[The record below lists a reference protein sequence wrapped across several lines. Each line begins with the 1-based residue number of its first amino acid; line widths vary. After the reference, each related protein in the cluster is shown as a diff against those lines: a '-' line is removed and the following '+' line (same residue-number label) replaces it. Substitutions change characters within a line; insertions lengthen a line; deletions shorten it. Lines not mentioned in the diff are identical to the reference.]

1 MPAACWC
8 WTTCF
13 WGEHVAGSGK
23 LTLYK
28 PASGSGKLVLG
39 DAPAEAPAP
48 PVAGLVFRK
57 LASGSG
63 KLVFGDTGEPGT
75 TPDAHLGADAGFAG
89 DAAASATLRL
99 GRRVTVDAGFAGEG
113 AASATLVWDSNTSR
127 PLLARRQPIWQQGMP
142 TAGSARSHWQ
152 NSRVLHAAQRQH
164 WQQGAPIAAAA
175 RPRWQNTQPLRAGQR
190 VGWQLGQPVTID
202 VRAAFEQAIALRA
215 GARVGWQWAVPLAT
229 AAQRQRFQE
238 MLRLRPATRGHF
250 QPALPIASRHRDV
263 LRTGLPMGKMWRE
276 LWQLAM
282 PPLPGRTPPAPPVEP
297 PHHLCYDPARLGLLV
312 FERPYSGTGKLV
324 FVCVGHD
331 EPEPPGEPIIVA
343 PRRTWIVINS
353 IELRRADDGTLLP
366 CEAFAMQL
374 DADSWTW
381 SFSAT
386 IAWAQ
391 RAAVEPG
398 IGGMPVELEAK
409 VNGVPYRLQAER
421 VGRSVRFPEKL
432 AKVSGRGKAA
442 ILDAPYAAVQ
452 SFTNASGMT
461 AQQIMEGVLTVG
473 GVGIGWGLDFGL
485 TDWVVPAGAWSHQG
499 TYISALADIAGAVGG
514 YLQPHATAATLRV
527 LPRWPA
533 PWWDWASATPDII
546 LPAGVAEVEETE
558 WIDHPAYNRIYVHGQ
573 AGGIA
578 ARITRTGT
586 AGDVLKPTAV
596 HPLIT
601 AELAARQRGVAE
613 LAASGR
619 AIKQTITTMVLP
631 ATGLITPGKL
641 VQYTDA
647 DATRLGLVRGTSVAW
662 QFPALTQTLEI
673 ESHV

>member
-1 MPAACWC
+1 MALGQLNFATAPNGTLALAEPGPGAPPDGRLDFGPPPDGVLAFG
-8 WTTCF
+8 T
-13 WGEHVAGSGK
+13 AGSG
-23 LTLYK
+23 TD
-28 PASGSGKLVLG
+28 
-39 DAPAEAPAP
+39 DA
-48 PVAGLVFRK
+48 
-57 LASGSG
+57 
-63 KLVFGDTGEPGT
+63 
-75 TPDAHLGADAGFAG
+75 
-89 DAAASATLRL
+89 
-99 GRRVTVDAGFAGEG
+99 
-113 AASATLVWDSNTSR
+113 
-127 PLLARRQPIWQQGMP
+127 LLAVDGDIGALDASITFGRGHRLELDADIGELAADIGLRWDANVSRGY
-142 TAGSARSHWQ
+142 THRARSHWQ
-152 NSRVLHAAQRQH
+152 DAAPR
-164 WQQGAPIAAAA
+164 AAAAAA
-175 RPRWQNTQPLRAGQR
+175 RWQQSSPAVRPTASRWQDGAPGQR
-190 VGWQLGQPVTID
+190 AAAVRWQQSSAQR
-202 VRAAFEQAIALRA
+202 RAVSSRWQDGAALR
-215 GARVGWQWAVPLAT
+215 GAAAAAWQQAT
-229 AAQRQRFQE
+229 ALRGAAATHWQDAAAQRAAATIVWQE
-238 MLRLRPATRGHF
+238 MQRRRHTRAVRWQDGAAARRWLHEVLHDATPVRQQVRTHWQDARRP
-250 QPALPIASRHRDV
+250 P
-263 LRTGLPMGKMWRE
+263 
-276 LWQLAM
+276 
-282 PPLPGRTPPAPPVEP
+282 PGRSWHTIPPQPP
-297 PHHLCYDPARLGLLV
+297 HLCYDPADL
-312 FERPYSGTGKLV
+312 GKLQFGLDPV
-324 FVCVGHD
+324 TPLGVLAFWCH
-331 EPEPPGEPIIVA
+331 EAPPPAGPIIVA

-452 SFTNASGMT
+452 TFTNASAMT

-546 LPAGVAEVEETE
+546 LPAGVAEVDETE
-558 WIDHPAYNRIYVHGQ
+558 WIDQPAYNRIYVHGQ

>member
-1 MPAACWC
+1 M
-8 WTTCF
+8 
-13 WGEHVAGSGK
+13 AGGQ
-23 LTLYK
+23 LTLWK
-28 PASGSGKLVLG
+28 PAS
-39 DAPAEAPAP
+39 D
-48 PVAGLVFRK
+48 
-57 LASGSG
+57 SG
-63 KLVFGDTGEPGT
+63 KLVFGDTGEAGS
-75 TPDAHLGADAGFAG
+75 TPDAHL
-89 DAAASATLRL
+89 S
-99 GRRVTVDAGFAGEG
+99 VDAGFASD
-113 AASATLVWDSNTSR
+113 AAAGGQIVWDSNTSR
-127 PLLARRQPIWQQGMP
+127 PLLARQRPRWQQGAPML
-142 TAGSARSHWQ
+142 AASRSHWQ
-152 NSRVLHAAQRQH
+152 NSQPRHAAQRAH
-164 WQQGAPIAAAA
+164 WQQAAPIAGAA
-175 RPRWQNTQPLRAGQR
+175 RAHWQNSQPLRSATR
-190 VGWQLGQPVTID
+190 AAWQQALPIAIGT
-202 VRAAFEQAIALRA
+202 RAAFEQAITLRA
-215 GARVGWQWAVPLAT
+215 GTRQHWQNAQPLAT
-229 AAQRQRFQE
+229 AARMGFQQ
-238 MLRLRPATRGHF
+238 MLRLRPGARQHF
-250 QPALPIASRHRDV
+250 QLGQPLASRHRDV
-263 LRTGLPMGKMWRE
+263 LRTGQPVQIVWRE
-276 LWQLAM
+276 HWQLAM
-282 PPLPGRTPPAPPVEP
+282 PPLPGRTPPAPPIEP
-297 PHHLCYDPARLGLLV
+297 PQHLCYDPARLGLLV
-312 FERPYSGTGKLV
+312 FERPFTGDGKLL
-324 FVCVGHD
+324 FICAGHD
-331 EPEPPGEPIIVA
+331 EPEPPPGQIVV
-343 PRRTWIVINS
+343 PFQRTWIVTNS

-391 RAAVEPG
+391 RDAVMPG
-398 IGGMPVELEAK
+398 ADGLPVEIEAK
-409 VNGVPYRLQAER
+409 INSVPYRLQAER

-432 AKVSGRGKAA
+432 AKISGRGKAA

-452 SFTNASGMT
+452 TFTNASTMT

-473 GVGIGWGLDFGL
+473 GVSIGWALDFGL
-485 TDWVVPAGAWSHQG
+485 TDWNVPAGAWSHQG

-558 WIDHPAYNRIYVHGQ
+558 WIDQPAYNRIYVHGQ

-662 QFPALTQTLEI
+662 QFPALTQTLEL
-673 ESHV
+673 EGHA